1 MAVRNLAE
9 IKGILAPGARLGGLD
24 LGSRTIGMAVSDP
37 GMTVA
42 SPIGTIR
49 RTRFTQDLEELVRA
63 FRDRSVGAFVVGLPL
78 DMDGTR
84 GPAAQSAEAFA
95 RNMVARPD
103 AFGGREPEVVMW
115 DERMST
121 MAVERFLVGEADM
134 TRKRRG
140 EVVDRMAAAYIL
152 QGALDALRRLDA

>member
-9 IKGILAPGARLGGLD
+9 IKGILAPGERLAGLD

-37 GMTVA
+37 GLAVA

-49 RTRFTQDLEELVRA
+49 RTKFTQDLEELVRA
-63 FRDRSVGAFVVGLPL
+63 FRDRSVGAFVIGLPL
-78 DMDGTR
+78 DMDGAR
-84 GPAAQSAEAFA
+84 GPAAQSAGAFA
-95 RNMVARPD
+95 RNLVARPEV
-103 AFGGREPEVVMW
+103 FGGREPEVVLW

-152 QGALDALRRLDA
+152 QGALDALRRLDP